1 MMLYRVAATFA
12 LLALLLTGLA
22 AAQDE
27 SVAQLVP
34 QVIAVFPH
42 DPNAFTQGL
51 LLHDGLFYESTGR
64 YGLSSLRQVDPATGE
79 VLYQV
84 NLPANYFGEGLA
96 LVGDRLV
103 QLSWQN
109 GVAFVYDLQA
119 VVQHAVQFATFF
131 LYEGEGWGL
140 CYDGTAV
147 YRSDGSATLFL
158 HDPETFEVI
167 GQVSVTLNG
176 EPVTKLNE
184 LECVGDSIYA
194 NVWLTDDIVQIN
206 KATGRVTAHINAAGL
221 LTPEE
226 TAALGE
232 GQRGQVVNNLVFSSQ
247 NRLFVNIAE
256 RLGSGGT
263 LNGIAYNPE
272 TGTFYLT
279 GKLWPK
285 VFEVRFVPAEN

>member
-1 MMLYRVAATFA
+1 MLCRAAVTIA
-12 LLALLLTGLA
+12 LLALLLAAPA

-27 SVAQLVP
+27 PVAQLVP
-34 QVIAVFPH
+34 EVIAVFPH

-64 YGLSSLRQVDPATGE
+64 YGLSSLRQVEPATGA

-109 GVAFVYDLQA
+109 GVAFVYNLEA
-119 VVQHAVQFATFF
+119 VVQNAVQLATFF

-140 CYDGTAV
+140 CYDGETV

-158 HDPETFEVI
+158 HDPETFEVA
-167 GQVSVTLNG
+167 GQVQVTLDG
-176 EPVTKLNE
+176 EPIAKLNE

-194 NVWLTDDIVQIN
+194 NVWLTDDIVRID
-206 KATGRVTAHINAAGL
+206 KATGRVTARINAAGL
-221 LTPEE
+221 LTPDE

-232 GQRGQVVNNLVFSSQ
+232 GQRGQVINNLVFSSQ
-247 NRLFVNIAE
+247 NRVFVNIAE

-272 TGTFYLT
+272 SDTFYLT